1 MESEQEYWTNVL
13 QRIISV
19 VKMLAQQS
27 LAFRGSSDKLYEH
40 NNGNFLKIIELLAKY
55 DSIMSEHIRRTL
67 NNQNNAHYL
76 GKNIQNEIIY
86 LISNCMKSKILEM
99 IKEAKYYSIILD
111 CTPDVSHT
119 EQMTLI
125 VRFVLI
131 DLKNKES
138 NVKIHE
144 HFLGFIPVESSTG
157 MSLSDILIQR
167 LRDLDI
173 PIQNMRGQGYDNGA
187 NMKGKHSGVQRRI
200 RNINPRAFFIPCSA
214 HSLNFVIND
223 AVKSS
228 KDAISFFDTIQKVYV
243 FFSASTIRWQV
254 LLKYITNLTLKP
266 LSETRWESRIDALKP
281 FRHHI
286 GDIYDALFDIV
297 DNNNLDAMTKYEAE
311 CLCKHIKNFKFL
323 FSIVFWY
330 DLLNQINPV
339 SKLMQKVNFD
349 ISAALKLLERLLM
362 YFTNLRSNDDE
373 AFEKFILEATELAKE
388 IDVEPV
394 IEHSQ
399 GRILARRVR
408 RNFSYENVDEPI
420 NDPKLH
426 LKVNFFNYI
435 LDVAINRVTERF
447 EQLKEHND
455 IFLFLY
461 EIEKIK
467 IMTRNELI
475 KHCADLQLVLTDG
488 DSADINGIEMADE
501 LTVLT
506 TMVQSNLSP
515 IELLKFVI
523 NTGDLHQMYV

>member
-1 MESEQEYWTNVL
+1 
-13 QRIISV
+13 
-19 VKMLAQQS
+19 
-27 LAFRGSSDKLYEH
+27 
-40 NNGNFLKIIELLAKY
+40 
-55 DSIMSEHIRRTL
+55 
-67 NNQNNAHYL
+67 
-76 GKNIQNEIIY
+76 
-86 LISNCMKSKILEM
+86 NCMKSKILEM

-214 HSLNFVIND
+214 HSLNLVIND

-228 KDAISFFDTIQKVYV
+228 RDAISFFDTIQKVYV

-297 DNNNLDAMTKYEAE
+297 DTNNLDAMTKYEAE

-515 IELLKFVI
+515 IEL
-523 NTGDLHQMYV
+523 

>member
-27 LAFRGSSDKLYEH
+27 LVFRGSSDKLYEH
-40 NNGNFLKIIELLAKY
+40 NNGHFLKIIELLAKY

-200 RNINPRAFFIPCSA
+200 RNINPRAFLFP
-214 HSLNFVIND
+214 
-223 AVKSS
+223 AV
-228 KDAISFFDTIQKVYV
+228 
-243 FFSASTIRWQV
+243 
-254 LLKYITNLTLKP
+254 
-266 LSETRWESRIDALKP
+266 
-281 FRHHI
+281 
-286 GDIYDALFDIV
+286 
-297 DNNNLDAMTKYEAE
+297 
-311 CLCKHIKNFKFL
+311 
-323 FSIVFWY
+323 
-330 DLLNQINPV
+330 
-339 SKLMQKVNFD
+339 
-349 ISAALKLLERLLM
+349 
-362 YFTNLRSNDDE
+362 
-373 AFEKFILEATELAKE
+373 
-388 IDVEPV
+388 
-394 IEHSQ
+394 
-399 GRILARRVR
+399 
-408 RNFSYENVDEPI
+408 
-420 NDPKLH
+420 
-426 LKVNFFNYI
+426 
-435 LDVAINRVTERF
+435 
-447 EQLKEHND
+447 
-455 IFLFLY
+455 
-461 EIEKIK
+461 
-467 IMTRNELI
+467 LI
-475 KHCADLQLVLTDG
+475 H
-488 DSADINGIEMADE
+488 
-501 LTVLT
+501 
-506 TMVQSNLSP
+506 
-515 IELLKFVI
+515 
-523 NTGDLHQMYV
+523 